1 VASPAAPAPLAPAA
15 LPRVIGT
22 RGFALA
28 VINCVVGAGVFGLPA
43 LIAAELGRNALLAL
57 VLCAALIFCIAL
69 CFAEAATRVPAAGG
83 YYAIAARAF
92 GPFTGS
98 VTGSLGWIANGAAG
112 NAGVAA
118 LLLALLKP
126 WFPVLDIPVVAFL
139 AVALTY
145 IGLAALN
152 IRGVETALK
161 VGGALGVAKLVPLAL
176 LSLALPFVLRAD
188 ALPAAPFPPIGDL
201 GSATVLMVFAFMGA
215 EATLG
220 VCGECK
226 APSRTIPRGLLMAT
240 AGIALLYGALMLT
253 SASALGPR
261 LVASGANALPEAA
274 TAVFGGWAGG
284 LVSVTAAAA
293 MASILV
299 TDATCTPRV
308 LFAMGRDGL
317 IPRRFGLVHPR
328 FGTPHVAVAVYAGVC
343 GALAA
348 TGTFRQLAILASA
361 GTLLLDL
368 VIALAVLRLR
378 HLGVQ
383 GEAPPFVVRGGPF
396 VPILAVIV
404 ILGLLSTLT
413 RGELLATGGL
423 VVVAAGGYAM
433 SRLGAG
439 WKGPSDRPIFGPDQ
453 VS

>member
-1 VASPAAPAPLAPAA
+1 
-15 LPRVIGT
+15 
-22 RGFALA
+22 
-28 VINCVVGAGVFGLPA
+28 
-43 LIAAELGRNALLAL
+43 L
-57 VLCAALIFCIAL
+57 VFCIAL

-92 GPFTGS
+92 GPFAGS

-112 NAGVAA
+112 NAAVAA

-126 WFPVLDIPVVAFL
+126 WFPVLDKPAVAFL
-139 AVALTY
+139 AVAVTY
-145 IGLAALN
+145 IGLAVLN
-152 IRGVETALK
+152 IRGVEAALK

-188 ALPAAPFPPIGDL
+188 ALPAAPFPPLGDL
-201 GSATVLMVFAFMGA
+201 GSATVLMMFAFMGA
-215 EATLG
+215 EAALG

-226 APSRTIPRGLLMAT
+226 APSRTIPRGLLVAT

-261 LVASGANALPEAA
+261 LVGSGANALPEAA
-274 TAVFGGWAGG
+274 TAIFGGWAGG
-284 LVSVTAAAA
+284 LVSLTAAAA

-317 IPRRFGLVHPR
+317 IPRRFGLVHSQ
-328 FGTPHVAVAVYAGVC
+328 FGTPYVAVAVYAGVC

-348 TGTFRQLAILASA
+348 SGTFRQLAILSSA

-378 HLGVQ
+378 RLGVQ
-383 GEAPPFVVRGGPF
+383 GEAPPFVARGGPI
-396 VPILAVIV
+396 VPILAAAAIV
-404 ILGLLSTLT
+404 WLLSTLT

-423 VVVAAGGYAM
+423 MVVAAGGYVM

-439 WKGPSDRPIFGPDQ
+439 WKGPPDRPIFGPDQ
-453 VS
+453 AS

>member
-1 VASPAAPAPLAPAA
+1 VAAPAAQAPLASAP

-22 RGFALA
+22 RGFALT

-57 VLCAALIFCIAL
+57 VLCAALVFCIAL
-69 CFAEAATRVPAAGG
+69 CFAEAATRVPATGG

-92 GPFTGS
+92 GPFAGS

-126 WFPVLDIPVVAFL
+126 WFPVLGVPAVAFL

-145 IGLAALN
+145 IGLAVLS
-152 IRGVETALK
+152 IRGVESALR
-161 VGGALGVAKLVPLAL
+161 VGGALGVAKLVPLVL

-201 GSATVLMVFAFMGA
+201 GSATVLMMFAFMGA
-215 EATLG
+215 EVALG

-226 APSRTIPRGLLMAT
+226 APSRTIPRGLLVAT

-261 LVASGANALPEAA
+261 LVGSGANALPEAA
-274 TAVFGGWAGG
+274 KAIFGGWAGG
-284 LVSVTAAAA
+284 LVSLTAAAA

-317 IPRRFGLVHPR
+317 IPRRFGLVHAR
-328 FGTPHVAVAVYAGVC
+328 FGTPYVAVAVYAGVC

-348 TGTFRQLAILASA
+348 SGSFRQLAILASA

-396 VPILAVIV
+396 VPIVAVLVIV
-404 ILGLLSTLT
+404 GLLSTLT

-423 VVVAAGGYAM
+423 VVVAAGGYVM

-439 WKGPSDRPIFGPDQ
+439 WKGPTDRPIFGPDQ
-453 VS
+453 GS